1 MYNPSFPQFQVKI
14 YTSEKKIT
22 IIIITRKEL
31 YVRIP
36 CFNGSFMLFL
46 LFTDCDNSII
56 SVDNSCP
63 QHGWLQF
70 LS

>member
-1 MYNPSFPQFQVKI
+1 MYNPSFPRFQVKI
-14 YTSEKKIT
+14 YTSVKKKIL
-22 IIIITRKEL
+22 ITRKEL

-36 CFNGSFMLFL
+36 CFKGSFMLF
-46 LFTDCDNSII
+46 FFVTDCDNPII
-56 SVDNSCP
+56 SVNNSYP